1 MTKLYEPEFIFLKQ
15 EDVIAAGAL
24 DMAATIDDVELA
36 YKLFASG
43 DMIQPH
49 KPVFRFKNPKTGREK
64 HYLVVSMPVYVGGEV
79 NRIGHKWAAESMD
92 NAERGDMPMGVDVIL
107 LHDLEH
113 AIPHAIMEGG
123 LITAMRTS
131 AVAGVGAKYLARP
144 DSKVAGLV
152 GAGVIGRTMIMALT
166 TAMPSLETIRLY
178 DLNRERAEGLKK
190 EFKDSIDVVIT
201 DGVEEAFRDADI
213 VTSQTTAS
221 TPFVIDEWLPKGS
234 YYASMSADAEI
245 GAILSTDRLVTD
257 NWATLKTW
265 DFFLPTQLWKEGKL
279 KEEDITD
286 IGEII
291 LGEKPGRQSD
301 DERILFANR
310 GMGALDITVAERIYR
325 TAMEKGIG
333 QKLKL
338 WDKPLWI

>member
-1 MTKLYEPEFIFLKQ
+1 
-15 EDVIAAGAL
+15 
-24 DMAATIDDVELA
+24 MA
-36 YKLFASG
+36 S
-43 DMIQPH
+43 
-49 KPVFRFKNPKTGREK
+49 
-64 HYLVVSMPVYVGGEV
+64 
-79 NRIGHKWAAESMD
+79 
-92 NAERGDMPMGVDVIL
+92 ERQL
-107 LHDLEH
+107 L
-113 AIPHAIMEGG
+113 
-123 LITAMRTS
+123 
-131 AVAGVGAKYLARP
+131 RP
-144 DSKVAGLV
+144 
-152 GAGVIGRTMIMALT
+152 
-166 TAMPSLETIRLY
+166 
-178 DLNRERAEGLKK
+178 
-190 EFKDSIDVVIT
+190 
-201 DGVEEAFRDADI
+201 
-213 VTSQTTAS
+213 
-221 TPFVIDEWLPKGS
+221 
-234 YYASMSADAEI
+234 MSADAEI